1 MPKTQD
7 KDSLISDILREIRY
21 TRTRA
26 SKLKKSKYWTDRSLR
41 EKTEA
46 TLDLLKNK
54 GEKQLRV
61 LDYNTLKSIEKS
73 VKKAS
78 ERTGKEAYFKRQR
91 RRAEGLQSYLDQSG
105 ADFSYHYDKRGFKVT
120 QKQEDGTL
128 KEYRLSHEEIS
139 DFWDMFRAL
148 YEDEESVI
156 KNLRNY
162 DKGMAG
168 VSTVFSLW
176 EGKAIKSFEKLK
188 ELLKARYVLEQHEN
202 MLRDEEAKKHLNKG
216 KMMLR

>member
-1 MPKTQD
+1 MPKTSND
-7 KDSLISDILREIRY
+7 ELIQNILREIKY
-21 TRTRA
+21 TRSRV
-26 SKLKKSKYWTDRSLR
+26 SKLKKSKYWADQSLR
-41 EKTEA
+41 QKTEA

-54 GEKQLRV
+54 GEKQLKV

-78 ERTGKEAYFKRQR
+78 ERTGKDAYFKQQR
-91 RRAEGLQSYLDQSG
+91 RRAEGLQSYLEQSG
-105 ADFSYHYDKRGFKVT
+105 ADFSYQYDKRGFKVT
-120 QKQEDGTL
+120 QKREDGTIE
-128 KEYRLSHEEIS
+128 EYRLSHEEIS
-139 DFWDMFRAL
+139 EFWDTFRTL
-148 YEDEESVI
+148 YEEEGSVI

-176 EGKAIKSFEKLK
+176 EGKGIKSLQELRD
-188 ELLKARYVLEQHEN
+188 LLKARYTLEQHEN
-202 MLRDEEAKKHLNKG
+202 MLRDEEAKKNLNKG